1 MNLVNGEILETSAC
15 GAVLDDLETR
25 ILHTLTKGRL
35 PVEIVLSAC
44 DKLVS
49 NLDTAAYLTAMAEL
63 GIDRALGTQ
72 YLEEARQLFCR
83 ESLTHRLHTEFGT
96 DISMSRSYIP
106 AHKRFSVTEKIAPL
120 GVLLHVAAGNADGL
134 PAFSVLEGLLTG
146 NINILKLPAAEG
158 GISVRLLM
166 ELIRIEPKLAD
177 YIYVFDYS
185 SKDIEQIGKLIG
197 AADAVVVWGGTEAVS
212 AIRKLV
218 PPHIR
223 LIEWGHKIS
232 FAYVTRQGIT
242 EDALR
247 ELAHHIAT
255 TGQLLC
261 SSMQGVFVDT
271 ADMQMVYD
279 FCAAFLPILENAV
292 RRNSQSIGI
301 GIRSQVALRL
311 YNAELEGIYQP
322 RRIFKGE
329 SCSLIAHPDKALET
343 AIQFGNAWVK
353 PLPRGELIAALRPYK
368 NFLQTVGLLCGDAER
383 TDLTE
388 RLFKTGVVRVCC
400 GGDMSTAYCG
410 MPHDGEYPLRR
421 YTKVVSAE
429 HPVHGNPD
437 DR

>member
-15 GAVLDDLETR
+15 AAILDDLENR
-25 ILHTLTKGRL
+25 MIHTLTKGSL
-35 PVEIVLSAC
+35 PVEIVLNAC

-49 NLDTAAYLTAMAEL
+49 NLDTAAYLAAMAEL
-63 GIDRALGTQ
+63 GIDGTLGTQ
-72 YLEEARQLFCR
+72 YLEEARWLFSR
-83 ESLTHRLHTEFGT
+83 ESLMHRLYIEFGA
-96 DISMSRSYIP
+96 DSNSPRSYVP
-106 AHKRFSVTEKIAPL
+106 FHKRGLVTEKIVPL
-120 GVLLHVAAGNADGL
+120 GVLLHIAAGNADGL

-158 GISVRLLM
+158 GISVRLLR
-166 ELIRIEPKLAD
+166 ELTQIEPQLAD

-212 AIRKLV
+212 AIRRLV

-242 EDALR
+242 ESALQG
-247 ELAHHIAT
+247 LAHNMVT

-261 SSMQGVFVDT
+261 SSMQGIFVDA
-271 ADMQMVYD
+271 ADMQTVHD
-279 FCAAFLPILENAV
+279 FCAAFLPILEDTI
-292 RRNSQSIGI
+292 RRHSNKIGI
-301 GIRSQVALRL
+301 EVQAQVALRL
-311 YNAELEGIYQP
+311 YNAQLEGIYQP

-329 SCSLIAHPDKALET
+329 GCSLIAYSDRALET

-353 PLPRGELIAALRPYK
+353 PLPRDELVAVLRPYK
-368 NFLQTVGLLCGDAER
+368 NILQTVGLLCGDAER
-383 TDLTE
+383 AEITE
-388 RLFKTGVVRVCC
+388 RLFKTGVVRVCS
-400 GGDMSTAYCG
+400 GEDMSIAYCG

-429 HPVHGNPD
+429 NSVHGNLD
-437 DR
+437 N

>member
-15 GAVLDDLETR
+15 AAVLDDLENR
-25 ILHTLTKGRL
+25 IIHTLTKGSL
-35 PVEIVLSAC
+35 PAEIVLNAC

-49 NLDTAAYLTAMAEL
+49 SLDTAAYLAAMAEL
-63 GIDRALGTQ
+63 GIDETLGTQ
-72 YLEEARQLFCR
+72 YLEEARWLFSR
-83 ESLTHRLHTEFGT
+83 GSLTHRLQTEFGA
-96 DISMSRSYIP
+96 DSSSPRCYIP
-106 AHKRFSVTEKIAPL
+106 FHKRGSVTEKIVPL
-120 GVLLHVAAGNADGL
+120 GVLLHIAAGNADGL

-158 GISVRLLM
+158 GISVRLLR
-166 ELIRIEPKLAD
+166 ELIRIEPRLTD

-212 AIRKLV
+212 AIRRLV

-242 EDALR
+242 ESALQG
-247 ELAHHIAT
+247 LAHNMAT

-261 SSMQGVFVDT
+261 SSMQGIFVDT
-271 ADMQMVYD
+271 ADMQTVHN
-279 FCAAFLPILENAV
+279 FCAAFLPILEDTI
-292 RRNSQSIGI
+292 RRHSNKIGI
-301 GIRSQVALRL
+301 EVQAQVALRL
-311 YNAELEGIYQP
+311 YNAQLEGIYQP

-329 SCSLIAHPDKALET
+329 GCSLIAYSDRALET

-353 PLPRGELIAALRPYK
+353 PLPQDELVAVLRPYK
-368 NFLQTVGLLCGDAER
+368 NILQTVGLLCGDAER
-383 TDLTE
+383 AEITE
-388 RLFKTGVVRVCC
+388 RLFKTGVVRVCS
-400 GGDMSTAYCG
+400 GADMSIAYCG

-429 HPVHGNPD
+429 NSANGNLD
-437 DR
+437 N